1 MDEQETVTPQ
11 ENTDT
16 GTSDTQTPVETPEVE
31 ETPATPEEVTPVDAP
46 VEETTVVDP
55 STDIAP
61 EDVPV
66 VHEDDGSVGRELDH
80 VVQQ

>member
-1 MDEQETVTPQ
+1 MDEQETVTPA
-11 ENTDT
+11 EDT
-16 GTSDTQTPVETPEVE
+16 TVGIPDTAAPVETPEVE
-31 ETPATPEEVTPVDAP
+31 ETPVEVPDVVETP
-46 VEETTVVDP
+46 VEEVPPVVDP